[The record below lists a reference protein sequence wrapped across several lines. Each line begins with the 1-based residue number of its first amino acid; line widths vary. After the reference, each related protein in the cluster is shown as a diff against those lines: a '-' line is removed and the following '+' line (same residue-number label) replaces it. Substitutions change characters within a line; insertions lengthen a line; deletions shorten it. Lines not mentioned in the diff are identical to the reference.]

1 MEGDSVK
8 RRLLGV
14 LALLIGA
21 LALAAPAQASTITQI
36 SSYTDPRGAMPNHP
50 GTLWKALYGP
60 FTIPAATSPSQPGQ
74 LHNVPTSE
82 PLPTCTNC
90 RITDMVPELVFSDGS

>member
-1 MEGDSVK
+1 MEGALRL
-8 RRLLGV
+8 RRSLGL
-14 LALLIGA
+14 LALLVA
-21 LALAAPAQASTITQI
+21 LLALTAPARASSIATI

-74 LHNVPTSE
+74 LHNVPTTE
-82 PLPTCTNC
+82 PGPSCLPN
-90 RITDMVPELVFSDGS
+90 